1 MKGMGKAAQPKG
13 IAASLAARQLPRPWA
28 EMLRY
33 RDCSAC
39 DSQLCATAARS
50 PPLTTA
56 LSIIFLLLFCF
67 FFFFLPS
74 SFFDSLA
81 VSPLA
86 KIPSAQGRELRR
98 ADGGGCQ
105 PQPAPTAAAEK
116 HEGCGLL
123 FSTHSIT
130 ETPWSSLK
138 AAITKQV
145 FSVWFMTLSQALKA
159 SNFSIIFQLTRCL
172 QSHQLVPL
180 CRDSSNLWHRLKTF
194 FSSSFTLFIKEFKK
208 KNIKPSSQSQED

>member
-1 MKGMGKAAQPKG
+1 MKAGTNLGTIRRPQAGNERGGGMKGMGKAAQPKG
-13 IAASLAARQLPRPWA
+13 ITASLAARQLPRPQA

-39 DSQLCATAARS
+39 DSQLCTTAARS

-56 LSIIFLLLFCF
+56 LSIIFLLLFR

-105 PQPAPTAAAEK
+105 PQPAPTAEK

-130 ETPWSSLK
+130 ETP
-138 AAITKQV
+138 
-145 FSVWFMTLSQALKA
+145 
-159 SNFSIIFQLTRCL
+159 
-172 QSHQLVPL
+172 
-180 CRDSSNLWHRLKTF
+180 
-194 FSSSFTLFIKEFKK
+194 
-208 KNIKPSSQSQED
+208 